1 MEIRI
6 LCLKNR
12 KMAWIHYKRNQNLD
26 SFPVLSKLIQGMEKQ
41 RIRNVRSEVNKF
53 KSKVTKDKHKNSKE
67 MKMKKIM
74 IIITIVQRSSS
85 LSTWITKKNIITLIC
100 FRLTIGNN
108 KIIRILKTTTTTRR
122 WEMWIFKITSSKIWN
137 SKKKKKKNKKTITK
151 VKMRIRMINIV
162 NQIIIIP
169 KTIVRRVIVSS
180 PYFATIHRCFNPSQ
194 DTTIHLIACKRKPS
208 RNGKLR
214 KQISHK
220 DTRILRN
227 RRFFRD

>member
-26 SFPVLSKLIQGMEKQ
+26 SFPVLSKLIQGMEIQ
-41 RIRNVRSEVNKF
+41 LLRIRNVRSEVNKF
-53 KSKVTKDKHKNSKE
+53 RSKVTKDKHKNSKE

-74 IIITIVQRSSS
+74 IIITTVQRSSS

-122 WEMWIFKITSSKIWN
+122 WEMWIFKITSSSIWN
-137 SKKKKKKNKKTITK
+137 SKKKNKKTITK
-151 VKMRIRMINIV
+151 VKMTIRMINTM

-180 PYFATIHRCFNPSQ
+180 PYSATIHRCFNPSQ